1 MNGRRASL
9 GISKTPTLGRILLA
23 VLALAGLGP
32 TAARAE
38 SLREEEVILLARSRD
53 LAALAAREA
62 VSLAA
67 AQEVEAGLYPNP
79 VLDWSREQ
87 IGGSG
92 GPGLLGSEEALAV
105 TVPIESSH
113 RRRARRS
120 LARAG
125 TATARSDAARAQSR
139 AVARALLVFYE
150 ALAAQQRV
158 EIARRH
164 LDRLAEATRVLERR
178 HLEGT
183 ASGYER
189 IRVELEAEL
198 AGSELREAAA
208 RELRHRQELALLLAL
223 APGSVELAG
232 ELAPAAAPE
241 SPPDALSEAAGSLL
255 SLDLLRASLAY
266 LGSAKES
273 AERAWLPG
281 ISLTGGLRRA
291 IPEEARQGFVV
302 GISVPLPL
310 LSRGQ
315 ELRAEAEARYRFLE
329 AQLQS
334 AEQSARIEILRAVG
348 EFTLSNEELA
358 RFDETT
364 AERTAR
370 LIRAAESG
378 YREGRMSILE
388 LLDAERARA
397 AVELRRLDLALAAR
411 RAEIA
416 LRAARGDFE

>member
-23 VLALAGLGP
+23 LLALAGLGP

-38 SLREEEVILLARSRD
+38 SQREEDVILLARSRD

-105 TVPIESSH
+105 TVPTESSH

-120 LARAG
+120 LAQAG

-158 EIARRH
+158 EIDRRH

-178 HLEGT
+178 HSEGT

-208 RELRHRQELALLLAL
+208 RELRHRRELALLLAL

-241 SPPDALSEAAGSLL
+241 SPPDALSEAAGSAL

-291 IPEEARQGFVV
+291 IPEEARHAFVV
-302 GISVPLPL
+302 GISVLLPL

-348 EFTLSNEELA
+348 EFTLSREELA
-358 RFDETT
+358 ASTRQPP
-364 AERTAR
+364 
-370 LIRAAESG
+370 SG
-378 YREGRMSILE
+378 RPG
-388 LLDAERARA
+388 
-397 AVELRRLDLALAAR
+397 
-411 RAEIA
+411 
-416 LRAARGDFE
+416 